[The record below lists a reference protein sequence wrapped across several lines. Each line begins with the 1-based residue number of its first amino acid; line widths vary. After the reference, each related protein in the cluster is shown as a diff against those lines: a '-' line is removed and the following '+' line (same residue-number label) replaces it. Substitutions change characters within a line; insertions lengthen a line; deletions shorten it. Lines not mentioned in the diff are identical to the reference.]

1 MDPSKQEHLAK
12 KYSKLAHPPLLCS
25 NNNNNNN
32 NSNNNKVAQ
41 NLPLKPLGIIAD

>member
-12 KYSKLAHPPLLCS
+12 KYSKLAHPPLLC
-25 NNNNNNN
+25 NNNNNN
-32 NSNNNKVAQ
+32 NNNKVAQ

>member
-12 KYSKLAHPPLLCS
+12 KYSKLAHPPLLC

-32 NSNNNKVAQ
+32 KVAQ
-41 NLPLKPLGIIAD
+41 TLPLKPLGIIAD